1 MCAVAMNYE
10 HAIHSRDPLTEEQ
23 RSYEL
28 PDERII

>member
-1 MCAVAMNYE
+1 MCAVALNYD

-28 PDERII
+28 PGDKII